1 MSMKLHSNYKP
12 LPFYLKPRIMDEH
25 EFVEVLN
32 NFVPED
38 YEDDRMSDNEI
49 ERFVCYLLEPDKWM
63 TAFGVDAMIQ
73 ANSLKDDFQGLLNLD
88 SSGSFGTWK
97 FKYNFDD
104 ENVNVDFSI
113 EDADFSSEDGFP
125 YITVT
130 CSGDGQPE
138 FCFFIYINDK
148 NMIKVYVPTKG
159 NTWVKMQERDEGLK
173 YSGVV
178 VRYDSNKLKNEWGY
192 DYVWSDLRKV
202 ISRNDYNYI
211 VSKIYKQFK
220 DDMDFDDFKKLFI
233 KYFRISQENIKKLK
247 NRGMTDLVNLIG
259 EIRECFMEYLSYE
272 VELDLS
278 ACREEFLSVSHP
290 V

>member
-1 MSMKLHSNYKP
+1 
-12 LPFYLKPRIMDEH
+12 
-25 EFVEVLN
+25 
-32 NFVPED
+32 
-38 YEDDRMSDNEI
+38 
-49 ERFVCYLLEPDKWM
+49 
-63 TAFGVDAMIQ
+63 
-73 ANSLKDDFQGLLNLD
+73 
-88 SSGSFGTWK
+88 
-97 FKYNFDD
+97 
-104 ENVNVDFSI
+104 
-113 EDADFSSEDGFP
+113 
-125 YITVT
+125 
-130 CSGDGQPE
+130 
-138 FCFFIYINDK
+138 
-148 NMIKVYVPTKG
+148 MIKVYVPTKG
-159 NTWVKMQERDEGLK
+159 NTWVKMQKGDEGLK

-178 VRYDSNKLKNEWGY
+178 VRYDSDKLKNEWGY

-220 DDMDFDDFKKLFI
+220 NDMDFDDFKKLFL

-259 EIRECFMEYLSYE
+259 EIRESFMEYLSYE